1 MYRRKLSRYSQSI
14 FVLGFTKKLITACFT
29 SFFSFLCYSQTPGW
43 QWVQRGGGDGFPT
56 STSSQPDPD
65 EIYASAIDKEG
76 NLIVGGKTSWYPV
89 FDTVHVN
96 GVNWL
101 NPNFFLAKYNSCGE
115 LLWVRV
121 GGGDGVDIIEGLD
134 VDEEGNIYTQGY
146 LQSAGSPVYI
156 HTPNKDTTF
165 NAASLHHFMKFDK
178 DGNLLYL
185 KTTLPNIGYMK
196 NGFKRLK
203 SGNFLTV
210 YVGTNSPLNLGSFT
224 IPANGRAFVLLDSL
238 GNILKAAIIDTLQA
252 YSFRLGNFVVDENE
266 NIYIALVNLAQPS
279 ITMLSHQFS
288 PAAQY
293 SAYLVKTDTSFIIKD
308 WNNSGYYNEAPFFL
322 SYSNGYLYGV
332 GRNTNGAVY
341 ETDTFH
347 TSYNYAVYSC
357 YKIDTNLH
365 FVWSSYPSV
374 QNVSP
379 LFTYELGGASKDN
392 VYITMQT
399 RGTLVWDSANLVV
412 PSNNAKIACLRLRAS
427 DGKCINGFVAGGA
440 NTLTDEVTGVTTD
453 AQGNAYFM
461 GKFTSSIGTYAD
473 TVYCHGSAPS
483 PDYYILKWGLD
494 CQDTLNSLNSPVAP
508 FSLTATATGTQS
520 VDVIW
525 HDASQYEQGFH
536 LYRSPDGIN
545 NWTLID
551 STASNTAI
559 YTDVN
564 VQPNTIYW
572 YKVAAYNGSGES
584 AFSNID
590 SAWTWPTACSANIT
604 YSNIDSVYTLAANP
618 SGSGTLSYQWSL
630 NGSAF
635 DTAAMPQLTL
645 GTPGTYSI
653 CVSVT
658 DAFQCSASDCDTI
671 TISPFTCGT
680 TVSYTISNDT
690 VYNLGTTNTGTS
702 PYTYQWSVDGSAYS
716 TAANPALPL
725 TVAGSYH
732 VCVTVTDANQCQAA
746 DCETIVITGISEWK
760 SIEARLF
767 PNPAQEAVHVV
778 INSATTGTAQLLV
791 TDLVGRVVLSETIQL
806 KQGANMINLNSEGW
820 TEGVY
825 EIKLQ
830 TTEGR
835 WSGAVVKY

>member
-1 MYRRKLSRYSQSI
+1 MYILPH
-14 FVLGFTKKLITACFT
+14 A
-29 SFFSFLCYSQTPGW
+29 QTPDW

-146 LQSAGSPVYI
+146 LESTGNPVYI
-156 HTPNKDTTF
+156 HTPNKDTTY
-165 NAASLHHFMKFDK
+165 NSASAKQFSKFDR

-185 KTTLPNIGYMK
+185 NTNVNDGGLVPGA
-196 NGFKRLK
+196 FKRLK
-203 SGNFLTV
+203 SGDFLTV
-210 YVGTNSPLNLGSFT
+210 YAGASGPAHVGNYT
-224 IPANGRAFVLLDSL
+224 IPPKGRSFILLDSL
-238 GNILKAAIIDTLQA
+238 GNVIKGALIDSIA
-252 YSFRLGNFVVDENE
+252 YTGSGLGNFVLDENE
-266 NIYIALVNLAQPS
+266 NIYFALSNISSTPVSVLSTVLNPAPLLS
-279 ITMLSHQFS
+279 I
-288 PAAQY
+288 
-293 SAYLVKTDTSFIIKD
+293 YLIKTDTSFQLKAI
-308 WNNSGYYNEAPFFL
+308 NSSGYLNEACYWL
-322 SYSNGYLYGV
+322 SYSSGSLYGA
-332 GRNTNGAVY
+332 GRSKNGAY
-341 ETDTFH
+341 FESDTTH
-347 TSYNYAVYSC
+347 TTLPNGLITT

-365 FVWSSYPSV
+365 LVWASKPSV
-374 QNVSP
+374 QTVNPSYTNP
-379 LFTYELGGASKDN
+379 MLGASKDHL
-392 VYITMQT
+392 YISFQA
-399 RGTLVWDSANLVV
+399 RGTISWDSANFSV
-412 PSNNAKIACLRLRAS
+412 PVNNAKMGFLTFSTAT
-427 DGKCINGFVAGGA
+427 GKCVNGQLSGGTTTFYDQA
-440 NTLTDEVTGVTTD
+440 TGVMVD
-453 AQGNAYFM
+453 EQGNAFYIGTFL
-461 GKFTSSIGTYAD
+461 TSIGTNAD

-494 CQDTLNSLNSPVAP
+494 CQDTLNSLNSPDAP
-508 FSLTATATGTQS
+508 FSLTATSTGTQS

-551 STASNTAI
+551 STPSNTAT

-572 YKVAAYNGSGES
+572 YKVAAYNSTGES

-604 YSNIDSVYTLAANP
+604 YSNTDSVYTLAANP
-618 SGSGTLSYQWSL
+618 GGSGTLSYLWSL
-630 NGSAF
+630 NGNVF

-671 TISPFTCGT
+671 TISAFTCGT
-680 TVSYTISNDT
+680 TVSYTISSDT

-725 TVAGSYH
+725 TAAGSYN

-760 SIEARLF
+760 NIEARLF

-791 TDLVGRVVLSETIQL
+791 TDLVGRIVLSETIQL